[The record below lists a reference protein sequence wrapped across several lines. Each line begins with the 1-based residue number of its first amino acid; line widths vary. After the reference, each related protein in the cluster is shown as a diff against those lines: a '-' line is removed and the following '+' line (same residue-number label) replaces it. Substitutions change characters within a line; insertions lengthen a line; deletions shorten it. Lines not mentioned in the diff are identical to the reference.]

1 MAQDPNNYWEQL
13 ERLEKLIKNSEL
25 KAGVVFS
32 FHSLILGLFIDRL
45 DEFKDVL
52 AADIFLLVVTICW
65 IVLVSVSVFYCFRCF
80 KPAMEMDYDRNVFFF
95 KDVIHRFKNVEDF
108 AKEII
113 KVCGSK
119 DELYQSLAEQIHAE
133 SKIIDAKFKNVQR
146 SILFFTISVLF
157 VFIFAFYMAIFVK

>member
-1 MAQDPNNYWEQL
+1 MPQQDPNNYWEQL

-95 KDVIHRFKNVEDF
+95 KDVIHLNDVYTFINRSH
-108 AKEII
+108 I
-113 KVCGSK
+113 K
-119 DELYQSLAEQIHAE
+119 
-133 SKIIDAKFKNVQR
+133 
-146 SILFFTISVLF
+146 
-157 VFIFAFYMAIFVK
+157 FYRL